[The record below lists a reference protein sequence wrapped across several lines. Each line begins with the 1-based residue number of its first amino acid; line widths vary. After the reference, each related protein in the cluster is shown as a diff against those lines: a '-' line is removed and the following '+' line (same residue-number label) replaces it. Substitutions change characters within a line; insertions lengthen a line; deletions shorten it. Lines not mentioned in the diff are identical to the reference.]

1 MKTREYILT
10 EVYNSNILKKMANK
24 YASKLKGD
32 IDDFVSHCLLIICEI
47 PEDKLVK
54 LYNDNQL
61 YFYVVKIAN
70 NQCWNDKST
79 FNKELGIATLPLHE
93 NNSIDEEDDNA

>member
-10 EVYNSNILKKMANK
+10 EVYNSNILNKMANK

-47 PEDKLVK
+47 PEDKLVR
-54 LYNDNQL
+54 LYEQGQL
-61 YFYVVKIAN
+61 YFYIVKITN
-70 NQCWNDKST
+70 NQCWNSGST
-79 FNKELGIATLPLHE
+79 FNRELGIPTLPLYE
-93 NNSIDEEDDNA
+93 NNSVDDEEE